1 MSVVWARSTGLFAQQ
16 MLPALADVL
25 RKARVPIAVLSIPAA
40 HARPRDAAAHV
51 AAHVAASAYTEPNN
65 NGVRPIAFEP
75 LSVLGCDALVRSI
88 TLRFMHFGDAEPAP
102 VHAVCVD
109 TVAPSSDGA
118 RAVRMRTPSHGAHL
132 PVRRSA
138 QSSAAA
144 ASAVPRDGEQRTA
157 SVELEYE
164 AEQSGAEEAEAAPC
178 MRGDGGGGGGGA
190 RDVFERAVVH
200 VTPTVT
206 KSGRTVK
213 HKPPKLFE
221 LGSGQAKLS
230 HGTACSAPSTAER
243 SIRRT
248 RRVGCT
254 RAASRDTT

>member
-40 HARPRDAAAHV
+40 HPRPRDA
-51 AAHVAASAYTEPNN
+51 AAHVAASAYTEPHAT
-65 NGVRPIAFEP
+65 GVRSIAFEP

-138 QSSAAA
+138 QSNAAA
-144 ASAVPRDGEQRTA
+144 VSAVPRDGEQRTA

-178 MRGDGGGGGGGA
+178 MRGDGGSGGGGA